1 MLDTL
6 LYDNRLSSVTG
17 FIDRSSTE
25 GKGSNMDIVFYIV
38 FMMIVGAVIGGV
50 TNELAI
56 KMLFRPYHPIYVAG
70 KRLPFTPG
78 LIPKRRE
85 ELAYQMGRMVV
96 EHLLTPEGIR
106 RKLTEQTF
114 LQGVVKWAQEEGGK
128 WFSSDKTIGE
138 LAALIGVKQSK
149 ETIQRCIASLVKTK
163 YEQWMKE
170 IRAKAIHEVFPAE
183 LFAKVEAKFPTLAN
197 YIADKAIDYFNSQEG
212 KQRIDQMIDDFL
224 SGRGMLGNM
233 LQMFLGNVSFAD
245 KVQPEIIKFLNNE
258 GTRELLTNLLAK
270 EWDKLKTYKIA
281 DVETFIGK
289 ERATEFLKQFVTKRL
304 EIDTLLNKPLST
316 AVAPYRETMINE
328 SIPKAVHV
336 LIQFV
341 IEKVDNV
348 IQRLQLEEI
357 VRSQVE
363 TFSVERLE
371 DMILSISKREFK
383 MITYLGA
390 LLGGIIGII
399 QGIVGLIIS

>member
-1 MLDTL
+1 
-6 LYDNRLSSVTG
+6 
-17 FIDRSSTE
+17 
-25 GKGSNMDIVFYIV
+25 MDSVFYIV

-56 KMLFRPYHPIYVAG
+56 QMLFRPYHPIYIAG

-85 ELAYQMGRMVV
+85 ELAEQMGRMVV

-114 LQGVVKWAQEEGGK
+114 MQGVVKWAQEAGEK
-128 WFSSDKTIGE
+128 WLSSHKTIGE
-138 LAALIGVKQSK
+138 LAALIGVKHPE
-149 ETIQRCIASLVKTK
+149 ETIQRRMTSLVETK

-170 IRAKAIHEVFPAE
+170 IRSKTIHESFPAE
-183 LFAKVEAKFPTLAN
+183 LLAKVEATFPVLAN
-197 YIADKAIDYFNSQEG
+197 YIVDKAIDYFNSQEG
-212 KQRIDQMIDDFL
+212 KQRIDRMIDDFL

-233 LQMFLGNVSFAD
+233 LQMLLGNVSLAD
-245 KVQPEIIKFLNNE
+245 KIQPEIIKFLNNE
-258 GTRELLTNLLAK
+258 GTKELLSNLLAK
-270 EWDKLKTYKIA
+270 EWDKLKAYKIA
-281 DVETFIGK
+281 DVEALIGK
-289 ERATEFLKQFVTKRL
+289 ERAMDFIKNFVVNRL
-304 EIDTLLNKPLST
+304 EMGQLLNQPLST
-316 AVAPYRETMINE
+316 VIAPYKKTMIHE
-328 SIPKAVHV
+328 LIPKAVDV
-336 LIQFV
+336 LSGLV
-341 IEKVDNV
+341 VEKVDTI

-357 VRSQVE
+357 VRSQVK

-371 DMILSISKREFK
+371 EMILSISKREFK

>member
-1 MLDTL
+1 
-6 LYDNRLSSVTG
+6 
-17 FIDRSSTE
+17 
-25 GKGSNMDIVFYIV
+25 MDSVFYIV

-56 KMLFRPYHPIYVAG
+56 QMLFRPYHPIYIAG

-85 ELAYQMGRMVV
+85 ELAEQMGRMVV

-114 LQGVVKWAQEEGGK
+114 MQGVVKWAQEAGEK
-128 WFSSDKTIGE
+128 WLSSHKTIGE
-138 LAALIGVKQSK
+138 LAALIGVKHPE
-149 ETIQRCIASLVKTK
+149 ETIQRRMTSLVETK

-170 IRAKAIHEVFPAE
+170 IRSKTIHESFPAE
-183 LFAKVEAKFPTLAN
+183 LLAKVEATFPVLAN

-212 KQRIDQMIDDFL
+212 KQRIDRMIDDFL

-233 LQMFLGNVSFAD
+233 LQMLLGNVSLAD
-245 KVQPEIIKFLNNE
+245 KIQPEIIKFLNNE
-258 GTRELLTNLLAK
+258 GTKELLSNLLAK
-270 EWDKLKTYKIA
+270 EWDKLKAYKIA
-281 DVETFIGK
+281 DVEALIGK
-289 ERATEFLKQFVTKRL
+289 ERAMDFIKNFVVNRL
-304 EIDTLLNKPLST
+304 EMGQLLNQPLST
-316 AVAPYRETMINE
+316 VIAPYKKTMIHE
-328 SIPKAVHV
+328 LIPKAVDV
-336 LIQFV
+336 LSGLV
-341 IEKVDNV
+341 VEKVDTI

-357 VRSQVE
+357 VRSQVK

-371 DMILSISKREFK
+371 EMILSISKREFK

>member
-1 MLDTL
+1 M
-6 LYDNRLSSVTG
+6 R
-17 FIDRSSTE
+17 
-25 GKGSNMDIVFYIV
+25 KGEQYGYFFYLA

-56 KMLFRPYHPIYVAG
+56 QMLFRPYYPIYVAG

-114 LQGVVKWAQEEGGK
+114 MQGVVKWAQEEGEK
-128 WFSSDKTIGE
+128 WLSSDKTIGE
-138 LAALIGVKQSK
+138 LAALIGMKQPE
-149 ETIQRCIASLVKTK
+149 ETMQKQILNLAETK

-170 IRAKAIHEVFPAE
+170 IRSKTIHEIFPAE
-183 LFAKVEAKFPTLAN
+183 LLAKVEATFPALAN
-197 YIADKAIDYFNSQEG
+197 YIADKGIDYFSSQEG
-212 KQRIDQMIDDFL
+212 KQRIDRMIDDFL

-233 LQMFLGNVSFAD
+233 LQMFLGNVSLAD
-245 KVQPEIIKFLNNE
+245 KIQPEIIKFLNNE
-258 GTRELLTNLLAK
+258 GTKELLANLLAK
-270 EWDKLKTYKIA
+270 EWDKLKAYKIA
-281 DVETFIGK
+281 DVQAWIGK
-289 ERATEFLKQFVTKRL
+289 ERAMDFVKNFVIKGL
-304 EIDTLLNKPLST
+304 DIDKLLNKPLST
-316 AVAPYRETMINE
+316 VIAPYKETMIHE
-328 SIPKAVHV
+328 LIPKAVDV
-336 LIQFV
+336 LSEFV
-341 IEKVDNV
+341 VEKIDTI

-357 VRSQVE
+357 VRSQVK

-371 DMILSISKREFK
+371 EMILSISKREFK

>member
-1 MLDTL
+1 M
-6 LYDNRLSSVTG
+6 R
-17 FIDRSSTE
+17 
-25 GKGSNMDIVFYIV
+25 KGEQYGYFFYLA

-56 KMLFRPYHPIYVAG
+56 QMLFRPYHPIYVAG

-114 LQGVVKWAQEEGGK
+114 MQGVVKWAQEEGEK
-128 WFSSDKTIGE
+128 WLSSDKTIGE
-138 LAALIGVKQSK
+138 LAALIGMKQPE
-149 ETIQRCIASLVKTK
+149 ETMQKQILNLAETK

-170 IRAKAIHEVFPAE
+170 IRSKTIHEIFPAE
-183 LFAKVEAKFPTLAN
+183 LLAKVEATFPALAN
-197 YIADKAIDYFNSQEG
+197 YIADKGIDYFSSQEG
-212 KQRIDQMIDDFL
+212 KQRIDRMIDDFL

-233 LQMFLGNVSFAD
+233 LQMFLGNVSLAD
-245 KVQPEIIKFLNNE
+245 KIQPEIIKFLNNE
-258 GTRELLTNLLAK
+258 GTKELLANLLAK
-270 EWDKLKTYKIA
+270 EWDKLKAYKIA
-281 DVETFIGK
+281 DVQAWIGK
-289 ERATEFLKQFVTKRL
+289 ERAMDFVKNFVIKGL
-304 EIDTLLNKPLST
+304 DIDKLLNKPLST
-316 AVAPYRETMINE
+316 VIAPYKETMIHE
-328 SIPKAVHV
+328 LIPKAVDV
-336 LIQFV
+336 LSEFV
-341 IEKVDNV
+341 VEKIDTI

-357 VRSQVE
+357 VRSQVK

-371 DMILSISKREFK
+371 EMILSISKREFK

>member
-1 MLDTL
+1 
-6 LYDNRLSSVTG
+6 
-17 FIDRSSTE
+17 
-25 GKGSNMDIVFYIV
+25 MDIVFYLA
-38 FMMIVGAVIGGV
+38 FMMIVGAAIGGV
-50 TNELAI
+50 TNSLAI
-56 KMLFRPYHPIYVAG
+56 KMLFRPYHPIYIAG

-114 LQGVVKWAQEEGGK
+114 IQGVVKWAQEEGEK
-128 WFSSDKTIGE
+128 WLSSDKTIGE
-138 LAALIGVKQSK
+138 LVTLLGVKQP
-149 ETIQRCIASLVKTK
+149 EEMIQRRITSLVETK

-170 IRAKAIHEVFPAE
+170 IRSKTIHEAFPAE
-183 LFAKVEAKFPTLAN
+183 LHAKVEATFPALAN
-197 YIADKAIDYFNSQEG
+197 YIADKAIDYFNSEEG
-212 KQRIDQMIDDFL
+212 KQRIDRMVGDFL

-233 LQMFLGNVSFAD
+233 LQMFLGNVSLAD
-245 KVQPEIIKFLNNE
+245 KIQPEIIKFLNNE
-258 GTRELLTNLLAK
+258 GTKELLANLLAK
-270 EWDKLKTYKIA
+270 EWDKLKAYKLA
-281 DVETFIGK
+281 DVEAWIGK
-289 ERATEFLKQFVTKRL
+289 ERAMDFVKNFVVESL
-304 EIDTLLNKPLST
+304 DIGELLNKPLST
-316 AVAPYRETMINE
+316 VIAPYKETMIHHL
-328 SIPKAVHV
+328 IPKAVDV
-336 LIQFV
+336 LSGLIV
-341 IEKVDNV
+341 EKVDTI

-371 DMILSISKREFK
+371 EMILSISKREFK

>member
-1 MLDTL
+1 
-6 LYDNRLSSVTG
+6 
-17 FIDRSSTE
+17 
-25 GKGSNMDIVFYIV
+25 MDSVFYIV

-56 KMLFRPYHPIYVAG
+56 QMLFRPYHPIYIAG

-85 ELAYQMGRMVV
+85 ELAEQMGRMVV

-114 LQGVVKWAQEEGGK
+114 MQGVVKWAQEAGEK
-128 WFSSDKTIGE
+128 WLSSHKTIGE
-138 LAALIGVKQSK
+138 LAALIGVKHPE
-149 ETIQRCIASLVKTK
+149 ETIQRRMTSLVETK

-170 IRAKAIHEVFPAE
+170 IRSKTIHESFPAE
-183 LFAKVEAKFPTLAN
+183 LLAKVEATFPVLAN
-197 YIADKAIDYFNSQEG
+197 YIVDKAIDYFNSQEG
-212 KQRIDQMIDDFL
+212 KQRIDRMIDDFL

-233 LQMFLGNVSFAD
+233 LQMFLGNVSLAD
-245 KVQPEIIKFLNNE
+245 KIQPEIIKFLNNE
-258 GTRELLTNLLAK
+258 GTKELLSNLLAK
-270 EWDKLKTYKIA
+270 EWDKLKAYKIA
-281 DVETFIGK
+281 DVEALIGK
-289 ERATEFLKQFVTKRL
+289 ERAMDFIKNFVVNRL
-304 EIDTLLNKPLST
+304 EMGQLLNQPLST
-316 AVAPYRETMINE
+316 VIAPYKKTMIHE
-328 SIPKAVHV
+328 LIPKAVDV
-336 LIQFV
+336 LSGLV
-341 IEKVDNV
+341 VEKVDTI

-357 VRSQVE
+357 VRSQVK

-371 DMILSISKREFK
+371 EMILSISKREFK

>member
-1 MLDTL
+1 
-6 LYDNRLSSVTG
+6 
-17 FIDRSSTE
+17 
-25 GKGSNMDIVFYIV
+25 MDSVFYIV

-56 KMLFRPYHPIYVAG
+56 QMLFRPYHPIYIAG

-85 ELAYQMGRMVV
+85 ELAEQMGRMVV

-114 LQGVVKWAQEEGGK
+114 IQGVVKWAQEAGEK
-128 WFSSDKTIGE
+128 WLSSHKTIGE
-138 LAALIGVKQSK
+138 LAALIGVKHPE
-149 ETIQRCIASLVKTK
+149 ETIQRRMTSLVETK

-170 IRAKAIHEVFPAE
+170 IRSKTIHESFPAE
-183 LFAKVEAKFPTLAN
+183 LLAKVEATFPVLAN
-197 YIADKAIDYFNSQEG
+197 YIVDKAIDYFNSQEG
-212 KQRIDQMIDDFL
+212 KQRIDRMIDDFL

-233 LQMFLGNVSFAD
+233 LQMLLGNVSLAD
-245 KVQPEIIKFLNNE
+245 KIQPEIIKFLNNE
-258 GTRELLTNLLAK
+258 GTKELLSNLLAK
-270 EWDKLKTYKIA
+270 EWDKLKAYKIA
-281 DVETFIGK
+281 DVEALIGK
-289 ERATEFLKQFVTKRL
+289 ERAMDFIKNFVVNRL
-304 EIDTLLNKPLST
+304 EMGQLLNQPLST
-316 AVAPYRETMINE
+316 VIAPYKKTMIHE
-328 SIPKAVHV
+328 LIPKAVDV
-336 LIQFV
+336 LSGLV
-341 IEKVDNV
+341 VEKVDTI

-357 VRSQVE
+357 VRSQVK

-371 DMILSISKREFK
+371 EMILSISKREFK

>member
-1 MLDTL
+1 M
-6 LYDNRLSSVTG
+6 R
-17 FIDRSSTE
+17 
-25 GKGSNMDIVFYIV
+25 KGEQYGYFFYLA

-56 KMLFRPYHPIYVAG
+56 QMLFRPYYPIYVAG

-114 LQGVVKWAQEEGGK
+114 MQGVVKWAQEEGEK
-128 WFSSDKTIGE
+128 WLSSDKTIGE
-138 LAALIGVKQSK
+138 LAALIGMKQPE
-149 ETIQRCIASLVKTK
+149 ETMQKQILNLAETK

-170 IRAKAIHEVFPAE
+170 IRSKTIHEIFPAE
-183 LFAKVEAKFPTLAN
+183 LLAKVEATFPALAN
-197 YIADKAIDYFNSQEG
+197 YIADKGIDYFSSQEG
-212 KQRIDQMIDDFL
+212 KQRIDRMIDDFL

-233 LQMFLGNVSFAD
+233 LQMFLGNVSLAD
-245 KVQPEIIKFLNNE
+245 KIQPEIIKFLNNE
-258 GTRELLTNLLAK
+258 GTKELLANLLAK
-270 EWDKLKTYKIA
+270 EWDKLKAYKIA
-281 DVETFIGK
+281 DVEAWIGK
-289 ERATEFLKQFVTKRL
+289 ERAMDFVKNFVIKGL
-304 EIDTLLNKPLST
+304 DIDKLLNKPLST
-316 AVAPYRETMINE
+316 VIAPYKETMIHE
-328 SIPKAVHV
+328 LIPKAVDV
-336 LIQFV
+336 LSEFV
-341 IEKVDNV
+341 VEKIDTI

-357 VRSQVE
+357 VRSQVK

-371 DMILSISKREFK
+371 EMILSISKREFK

>member
-1 MLDTL
+1 
-6 LYDNRLSSVTG
+6 
-17 FIDRSSTE
+17 
-25 GKGSNMDIVFYIV
+25 MDSVFYIV

-56 KMLFRPYHPIYVAG
+56 QMLFRPYHPIYIAG

-85 ELAYQMGRMVV
+85 ELAEQMGRMVV

-114 LQGVVKWAQEEGGK
+114 MQGVVKWAQEAGEK
-128 WFSSDKTIGE
+128 WLSSHKTIGE
-138 LAALIGVKQSK
+138 LAALIGVKHPE
-149 ETIQRCIASLVKTK
+149 ETIQRRMTSLVETK

-170 IRAKAIHEVFPAE
+170 IRSKTIHESFPAE
-183 LFAKVEAKFPTLAN
+183 LLAKVEATFPVLAN
-197 YIADKAIDYFNSQEG
+197 DIADKAIDYFNSQEG
-212 KQRIDQMIDDFL
+212 KQRIDRMIDDFL

-233 LQMFLGNVSFAD
+233 LQMFLGNVSLAD
-245 KVQPEIIKFLNNE
+245 KIQPEIIKFLNNE
-258 GTRELLTNLLAK
+258 GTKELLSNLLAK
-270 EWDKLKTYKIA
+270 EWDKLKAYKIA
-281 DVETFIGK
+281 DVEALIGK
-289 ERATEFLKQFVTKRL
+289 ERAMDFIKNFVVNRL
-304 EIDTLLNKPLST
+304 EMGQLLNQPLST
-316 AVAPYRETMINE
+316 VIAPYKKTMIHE
-328 SIPKAVHV
+328 LIPKAVDV
-336 LIQFV
+336 LSGLV
-341 IEKVDNV
+341 VEKVDTI

-357 VRSQVE
+357 VRSQVK

-371 DMILSISKREFK
+371 EMILSISKREFK